1 MVKKTEF
8 YRLLKPSEVLKIES
22 AIPKSDL
29 RMSFKTAV
37 FTGMRY
43 KELQLFADHPEWF
56 NLNHKII
63 IIPRKYTK
71 TQDERKV
78 NLTPQFSE
86 LLYYFL
92 HGGHKMKEMTHGWG

>member
-22 AIPKSDL
+22 AIQKSDL

-43 KELQLFADHPEWF
+43 KELKLFADHPEWF
-56 NLNHKII
+56 NFN
-63 IIPRKYTK
+63 RKKGISSISTFTYA
-71 TQDERKV
+71 
-78 NLTPQFSE
+78 
-86 LLYYFL
+86 
-92 HGGHKMKEMTHGWG
+92 KEIAPH

>member
-22 AIPKSDL
+22 EIKNSDL

-43 KELQLFADHPEWF
+43 KELQLFAEHPEWF
-56 NLNHKII
+56 NHNRKII
-63 IIPRKYTK
+63 GYGIDQTW
-71 TQDERKV
+71 KV
-78 NLTPQFSE
+78 PYISLTI
-86 LLYYFL
+86 LV
-92 HGGHKMKEMTHGWG
+92 

>member
-8 YRLLKPSEVLKIES
+8 YRLLKPSEVLEIE
-22 AIPKSDL
+22 AVIKKSDL

-43 KELQLFADHPEWF
+43 KELQLFAEHPEWF
-56 NLNHKII
+56 HFNRKII
-63 IIPRKYTK
+63 IIPKNYTK
-71 TQDERKV
+71 TKDERKV

-92 HGGHKMKEMTHGWG
+92 HVAT